1 MGSSE
6 RRARAKVALRQQIL
20 DAARD
25 LFVRDGYDAVSM
37 RRIAARIEYSPTA
50 IYLHF
55 PDKQSILT
63 ALCDETFEKLSMRLA
78 THFER
83 CTDPLTRLREGLR
96 LYVDFGLAHPHHYT
110 VSFLIKSRDER
121 AGPTAGH
128 RAFAFLQSAVAG
140 AMASGA
146 IRTGEVETTS
156 QALWAACHGLV
167 ALLITVPEHRFAF
180 VPADRLISHTIDT
193 LIVGLQA
200 SAAGPPPPAS
210 SARPAADRGSK
221 PKGTGSVAKVARA
234 RASKRTPSAARARR

>member
-1 MGSSE
+1 MGSTE

-121 AGPTAGH
+121 TGPTAGH
-128 RAFAFLQSAVAG
+128 RAFAFLQAAVAG

-146 IRTGEVETTS
+146 IRTGDVETTS
-156 QALWAACHGLV
+156 QALWAASHGLV
-167 ALLITVPEHRFAF
+167 ALLITVPKHRFAF

-193 LIVGLQA
+193 LIAGLQT
-200 SAAGPPPPAS
+200 SAAWPMPSTAP
-210 SARPAADRGSK
+210 ARPAASRVTGSK
-221 PKGTGSVAKVARA
+221 PAAAAASRRA
-234 RASKRTPSAARARR
+234 AKRTPSTARRRR